1 MFKKVFPARFASLF
15 SALFLPLCLMLSA
28 AGQQA
33 LKPAVGVHVEVS
45 ASSPQPSAEEV
56 WADLLE
62 GNRRFV
68 AGKSQARDV
77 VALRHDLA
85 GGQHPKAMVLA
96 CSDSR
101 VAPELLFD
109 KSLGD
114 LFVVRSAGNIAD
126 AIGLGSMEYAFEHL
140 GSRLLVVM
148 GHQKCGAV
156 TAACA
161 GGKMPTANLQAIV
174 DRIDPA
180 VTEARTHASKD
191 ELVEAAVRQN
201 VMQSAKDL
209 LAGSEV
215 LREAVHAGK
224 LEIVEAVYSLDTGEV
239 TVLGKISTSE

>member
-1 MFKKVFPARFASLF
+1 MNKRVLSARLVFL
-15 SALFLPLCLMLSA
+15 LLLCLMQSA
-28 AGQQA
+28 LGQQA
-33 LKPAVGVHVEVS
+33 IQPAVPVHAAVS
-45 ASSPQPSAEEV
+45 ASSPQPSAEET
-56 WADLLE
+56 WADLME

-77 VALRHDLA
+77 VGLRHDLA
-85 GGQHPKAMVLA
+85 GAQHPKAIVLA

-126 AIGLGSMEYAFEHL
+126 AIGLGSMEYAFDHL
-140 GSRLLVVM
+140 GSKLVVVM

-156 TAACA
+156 TAACS
-161 GGKMPTANLQAIV
+161 GSKMPTANLQTIV
-174 DRIDPA
+174 DRIAPA
-180 VTEARTHASKD
+180 VAEARPHASKD

-201 VMQSAKDL
+201 VLQSAKYL

-215 LREAVHAGK
+215 LREGVHAGK

-239 TVLGKISTSE
+239 TMLGKISANE